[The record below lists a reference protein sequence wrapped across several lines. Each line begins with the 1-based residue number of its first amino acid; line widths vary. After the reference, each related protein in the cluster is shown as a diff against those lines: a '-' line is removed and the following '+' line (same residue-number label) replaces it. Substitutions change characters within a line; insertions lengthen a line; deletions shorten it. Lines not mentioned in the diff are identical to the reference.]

1 MLTAETIE
9 NVYSE
14 HNLTENQIYANLLN
28 ANSETVIQVTEMAVY
43 DKDAVEAFI
52 IYFMVLTMIN
62 GSFKKEFIDD
72 NIGKVLLV
80 LKERGFKFHVNHLL
94 GAFRVRVDKL
104 DGQVKVFNF
113 ENITMKSIFK
123 FISKN

>member
-14 HNLTENQIYANLLN
+14 HNLTENQIYSNLLN

-43 DKDAVEAFI
+43 DKDAVEALT

-62 GSFKKEFIDD
+62 GSFEKEFIDD
-72 NIGKVLLV
+72 NIEKVLSV

-94 GAFRVRVDKL
+94 GAFRVATP
-104 DGQVKVFNF
+104 DGKVEVFSF

>member
-43 DKDAVEAFI
+43 DKDAVEVLT

-62 GSFKKEFIDD
+62 GSFEKEFIDD
-72 NIGKVLLV
+72 YIEKVLSV

-94 GAFRVRVDKL
+94 GAFRVATP

>member
-43 DKDAVEAFI
+43 DKDAVEVLT

-62 GSFKKEFIDD
+62 GSFEKEFIDD
-72 NIGKVLLV
+72 NIEKVLSV

-94 GAFRVRVDKL
+94 GAFRVATP

-113 ENITMKSIFK
+113 ENITIKSILK

>member
-43 DKDAVEAFI
+43 DKDAVEALI

-62 GSFKKEFIDD
+62 GLFEKEFIDD
-72 NIGKVLLV
+72 NIEKVLSV

-94 GAFRVRVDKL
+94 GAFRVATP
-104 DGQVKVFNF
+104 DGQVRVFNF

-123 FISKN
+123 FISEN

>member
-43 DKDAVEAFI
+43 DKDAVEVLT

-62 GSFKKEFIDD
+62 GSFEKEFIDD
-72 NIGKVLLV
+72 NIEKVLSV

-94 GAFRVRVDKL
+94 GAFRVATP